1 MWKSAEVKKKKKLT
15 HDEIKKKLTESIVM
29 NDTIESDRLNKKAE
43 GVQDPEKA
51 AGVIQECENIIRV
64 KKKDIRRISY
74 H

>member
-29 NDTIESDRLNKKAE
+29 NDTIESDGLNKKAE
-43 GVQDPEKA
+43 EVQDPEKA
-51 AGVIQECENIIRV
+51 AEVIQECENIIRT
-64 KKKDIRRISY
+64 KKKDIIRIAY